1 MDYGLY
7 VGHSLEP
14 VFKGT
19 AGECRAHVDELTDEQ
34 QQSGWKIVPLPL
46 EPSPL
51 PVDPDLWKRVL
62 VLVSAV
68 GGIMLIL
75 VFALW
80 EATR

>member
-1 MDYGLY
+1 MY

-34 QQSGWKIVPLPL
+34 QQSGWKIVPLP
-46 EPSPL
+46 
-51 PVDPDLWKRVL
+51 VDPDLWKRVL